1 VVALACHAAAGGL
14 GERPQVV
21 VDRWCSNRR
30 LERIRILGGS
40 LPVGPRLQNP
50 VDPDVGF
57 FYNSAAISQPTQRK
71 SLFFML
77 GTNVE

>member
-1 VVALACHAAAGGL
+1 VLN
-14 GERPQVV
+14 
-21 VDRWCSNRR
+21 WR